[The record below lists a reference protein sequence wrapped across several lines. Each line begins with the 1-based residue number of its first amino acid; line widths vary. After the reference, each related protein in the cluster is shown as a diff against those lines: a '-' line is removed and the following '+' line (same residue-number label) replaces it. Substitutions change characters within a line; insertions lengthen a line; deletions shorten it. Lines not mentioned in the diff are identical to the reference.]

1 MNSSY
6 LHSDLQDHVR
16 VLTLNRPE
24 KRNALNTELVKAI
37 LAAVD
42 EAEQDAA
49 VHVVLL
55 TGTGSVFCAGI
66 DVNEFRDSA
75 SPVAALAEQRSD
87 ALLRL
92 LSRFSSLRCPV
103 IAAING
109 TAIGAGAAL
118 ALAADLVVM
127 SNEAT
132 LGYPETKKGFV
143 PSLMVGAI
151 VRNVGR
157 KAAFELLAFGDLI
170 DAEQAKALGL
180 INRVVNSQNFEDE
193 SMAFAS
199 TLSTLDPAAL
209 QNTKRLFSACVDLPL
224 DEALR
229 KGRDFGRVL
238 QKGPQ

>member
-6 LHSDLQDHVR
+6 LHSNLRGHIR

-24 KRNALNTELVKAI
+24 KRNALNTELVNAI
-37 LAAVD
+37 LAALD
-42 EAEQDAA
+42 EAEQDTA

-55 TGTGSVFCAGI
+55 TGTGPVFCAGI
-66 DVNEFRDSA
+66 DVNEFRDRA

-109 TAIGAGAAL
+109 AAIGAGAAL

-127 SNEAT
+127 SKEAT
-132 LGYPETKKGFV
+132 LGYPETKKGFI
-143 PSLMVGAI
+143 PSLMVGAL

-157 KAAFELLAFGDLI
+157 KAAFELLAFGDPI
-170 DAEQAKALGL
+170 NAEQAKALGL
-180 INRVVNSQNFEDE
+180 VNRVVNSQNFEDE
-193 SMAFAS
+193 SMAIAS
-199 TLSTLDPAAL
+199 TLSMRDPAAL
-209 QNTKRLFSACVDLPL
+209 QNTKRLFSTCVDLPL

-229 KGRDFGRVL
+229 KGRDFGRAL
-238 QKGPQ
+238 QTPPQ